1 MRRRGRASSA
11 SGTTR
16 SSWLVTMLI
25 AVAALLGLG
34 GLSVMIDYEGWVR
47 TVVVMVIAV
56 ALIVAGVRR
65 RTRSAWI
72 PTVVGAI
79 VSLVFL
85 MWGYAERADGS
96 HHLVPTPG
104 AMRDLNNALA
114 AGIQHA
120 NESTIP
126 VTATP
131 GFAALVAASLLAMF
145 LLAELLAVSWG
156 LTATAGILLL
166 LAWLPAAILQHQVSI
181 RLLMLAIAC
190 WVGAMVLSRRQSS
203 TERPGNPL
211 GALVT
216 MGAVVAVAV
225 MIAPVAVGAPGWG
238 AIPRFETP
246 GALDGTTRLNLA
258 LDLRSSLTTKSGTT
272 VMVYASSGKK
282 PDTLRL
288 YTLTDFDGNSW
299 TRDQPTKESVPA
311 TAGVLWPTG
320 VNDWEGRERER
331 LDIQI
336 RGLSESNL
344 PLPSAPRTVDVGQSW
359 SYFPGQ
365 DEVTSEIH
373 TTKDLFYSVVTD
385 LDYHQQDAL
394 VAAQSEIDDGAD
406 AEVDARYLEL
416 APAIDVD
423 RIQAVAQDVTDRT
436 ETRYDQALALQQY
449 LRSPLDFTYDT
460 TVTPTGSDSVS
471 EFLDSQT
478 GYCVQFGTTMVVLA
492 RSLGIPARLAVGF
505 LGGEATDDNTFV
517 VRGSDA
523 HAWPELYFADEGW
536 VRFEPTP
543 AIQTGT
549 PPKYADPTAGIENS
563 TFNIPER
570 GAPERLDS
578 PDNFGN
584 PAPDVGSGVTS
595 AATSAPVVSW
605 WAVAGL
611 LVVIAGLVAA
621 HWWRRRVRTT
631 RAVTEPERAWRI
643 LKDRLGP
650 SIGWPSALTPLEAAE
665 HIESGLRPLHAH
677 LSNEGIEALARVT
690 AAVSD
695 ARYGFGDAAGG
706 VEGELEADASAVAEE
721 VKAATKGKTA
731 AR

>member
-1 MRRRGRASSA
+1 VKRRGRTSPA
-11 SGTTR
+11 SGATR

-25 AVAALLGLG
+25 AVAALMGLG

-47 TVVVMVIAV
+47 TVVVIVIAV
-56 ALIVAGVRR
+56 AVIVALVRG
-65 RTRSAWI
+65 RTRSVWI
-72 PTVVGAI
+72 PTAIGAVG
-79 VSLVFL
+79 SLVFL

-104 AMRDLNNALA
+104 AMRDLNDALA

-203 TERPGNPL
+203 PERPGNPL

-216 MGAVVAVAV
+216 VGAVVAVSV
-225 MIAPVAVGAPGWG
+225 LVAPVAVGAPGWG

-258 LDLRSSLTTKSGTT
+258 LDLRSSLTTKSETT

-299 TRDQPTKESVPA
+299 TRDQPTNESVPA

-344 PLPSAPRTVDVGQSW
+344 PLPSAPRTVDVGESW
-359 SYFPGQ
+359 SYFPAQ

-385 LDYHQQDAL
+385 LDYHQKDAL

-406 AEVDARYLEL
+406 AEVDPRYLEL
-416 APAIDVD
+416 APAIDVN
-423 RIQAVAQDVTDRT
+423 RMQTVALNVTDRSQ
-436 ETRYDQALALQQY
+436 TRYDQALALQQY
-449 LRSPLDFTYDT
+449 LRSPLDFSYDT
-460 TVTPTGSDSVS
+460 TVSPTGADSVS
-471 EFLDSQT
+471 EFLDSQK
-478 GYCVQFGTTMVVLA
+478 GYCVQFGTAMVVLA

-523 HAWPELYFADEGW
+523 HTWPELYFADEGW

-549 PPKYADPTAGIENS
+549 QPTYADPTAGIDQSN
-563 TFNIPER
+563 FDVPEGR
-570 GAPERLDS
+570 APERPADI
-578 PDNFGN
+578 GN
-584 PAPDVGSGVTS
+584 PAPDIGAGEKVGG
-595 AATSAPVVSW
+595 ASAPVIGW
-605 WAVAGL
+605 WT
-611 LVVIAGLVAA
+611 IAGLVVVVLGLAA
-621 HWWRRRVRTT
+621 ARLWRSRVNST
-631 RAVTEPERAWRI
+631 RAVIEPERAWRI
-643 LKDRLGP
+643 LSDRLGP

-665 HIESGLRPLHAH
+665 HIESALRPLRAH

-695 ARYGFGDAAGG
+695 ARYNFGDAAGG

-721 VKAATKGKTA
+721 VKAATKGKTS